1 MLDRCQHKGKAMKS
15 VVVVDDHPAIRFA
28 VRSAL
33 EATGQFEVVA
43 EANDGPSALA
53 IIREHQPKL
62 AILDLALPRLNGL
75 DLIERVRK
83 LHRDTKVLVLSGQ
96 QESIFGA
103 RAVKAGA
110 NAFISKTE
118 DLQRLIQ
125 AAHAVLAGYNMFTTS
140 ILGSQAA
147 FADGTRPGA
156 LIKSLSDRE
165 LAVLQYLARGLSNK
179 EIAETLLIS
188 NKTISGYKAR
198 IFQKLS
204 ISSLVEL
211 VDFSRAHQLV
221 T

>member
-1 MLDRCQHKGKAMKS
+1 MQS
-15 VVVVDDHPAIRFA
+15 VVVVDDHPAIRLA
-28 VRSAL
+28 VRTAL
-33 EATGQFEVVA
+33 EATGQFEVVG
-43 EANDGPSALA
+43 EASDGPSALA
-53 IIREHQPKL
+53 VIRERQPKL
-62 AILDLALPRLNGL
+62 VILDLDLPRLNGL
-75 DLIERVRK
+75 DVIERVRK
-83 LHRDTKVLVLSGQ
+83 LHRDTRLLVLSGQ

-125 AAHAVLAGYNMFTTS
+125 AAHTVLAGYSMFATS
-140 ILGSQAA
+140 VLASQSAIADSTRTGS
-147 FADGTRPGA
+147 

-165 LAVLQYLARGLSNK
+165 LTVLQYLARGLSNK

-198 IFQKLS
+198 IFQKLG

-221 T
+221 A

>member
-1 MLDRCQHKGKAMKS
+1 MQS
-15 VVVVDDHPAIRFA
+15 VVVVDDHPAIRLA

-33 EATGQFEVVA
+33 EATGQFEVVG
-43 EANDGPSALA
+43 EASDGPSALA
-53 IIREHQPKL
+53 VIRERQPKL
-62 AILDLALPRLNGL
+62 VILDLDLPRLNGL
-75 DLIERVRK
+75 DVIERVRK
-83 LHRDTKVLVLSGQ
+83 LHRDIRLLVLSGQ

-125 AAHAVLAGYNMFTTS
+125 AAHTVLAGYSMFATS
-140 ILGSQAA
+140 VLASHSAG
-147 FADGTRPGA
+147 ADGNRPGA

-165 LAVLQYLARGLSNK
+165 LTVLQYLARGLSNK

>member
-1 MLDRCQHKGKAMKS
+1 MQS
-15 VVVVDDHPAIRFA
+15 VVVEDDHPAIRLA

-33 EATGQFEVVA
+33 EATGQFEVVG
-43 EANDGPSALA
+43 EASDGPSALA
-53 IIREHQPKL
+53 VIRELQPKL
-62 AILDLALPRLNGL
+62 VILDLDLPRLNGL
-75 DLIERVRK
+75 DVIERVRK
-83 LHRDTKVLVLSGQ
+83 LHRDTKLLVLSGQ

-125 AAHAVLAGYNMFTTS
+125 AAHTVLAGYSMFATS
-140 ILGSQAA
+140 VLASQSAMM
-147 FADGTRPGA
+147 DGARPGA

-165 LAVLQYLARGLSNK
+165 LTVLQYLARGLSNK

-211 VDFSRAHQLV
+211 VDFSRAHKLV

>member
-1 MLDRCQHKGKAMKS
+1 MQS
-15 VVVVDDHPAIRFA
+15 VVVVDDHPAIRLA
-28 VRSAL
+28 VRTAL
-33 EATGQFEVVA
+33 EAAGQFEVVG
-43 EANDGPSALA
+43 EASDGPSALA
-53 IIREHQPKL
+53 VIRERQPKL
-62 AILDLALPRLNGL
+62 VILDLDLPRLNGL
-75 DLIERVRK
+75 DVIERVRK
-83 LHRDTKVLVLSGQ
+83 LHRDTKLLVLSGQ

-125 AAHAVLAGYNMFTTS
+125 AAHTVLAGYSMFATS
-140 ILGSQAA
+140 VLASQSAIADSTRTGS
-147 FADGTRPGA
+147 

-165 LAVLQYLARGLSNK
+165 LTVLQYLARGLSNK

-198 IFQKLS
+198 IFQKLG

-221 T
+221 A

>member
-1 MLDRCQHKGKAMKS
+1 MQS
-15 VVVVDDHPAIRFA
+15 VVVVDDHPAIRLA

-33 EATGQFEVVA
+33 EATGQFEIVG
-43 EANDGPSALA
+43 EASDGPSALTV
-53 IIREHQPKL
+53 IRELQPKL
-62 AILDLALPRLNGL
+62 VILDLDLPRLNGL
-75 DLIERVRK
+75 DVIERVRK
-83 LHRDTKVLVLSGQ
+83 LHRGIKLLVLSGQ

-125 AAHAVLAGYNMFTTS
+125 AAHTVLAGYSMFATS
-140 ILGSQAA
+140 VLASQSAL
-147 FADGTRPGA
+147 ADGTRPGA

-165 LAVLQYLARGLSNK
+165 LTVLQYLARGLSNK